1 MIELKQ
7 APGKSFSYKELKAA
21 IEKNKPAALFLCQ
34 VCLDFIQYESNE
46 SCPLQPE
53 SLQQSQLLRMLEP
66 MLSSAEQYHTWDSR
80 SSMYAST
87 FLTELLSADMRST
100 QP

>member
-34 VCLDFIQYESNE
+34 VGVKLKESKME
-46 SCPLQPE
+46 I
-53 SLQQSQLLRMLEP
+53 
-66 MLSSAEQYHTWDSR
+66 
-80 SSMYAST
+80 
-87 FLTELLSADMRST
+87 
-100 QP
+100 